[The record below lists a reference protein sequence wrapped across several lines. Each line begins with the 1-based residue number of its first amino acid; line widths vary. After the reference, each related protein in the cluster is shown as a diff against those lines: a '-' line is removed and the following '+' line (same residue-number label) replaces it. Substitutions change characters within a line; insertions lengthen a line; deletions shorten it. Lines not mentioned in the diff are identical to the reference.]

1 MTTIAL
7 CELILCQLCKT
18 LKSLAVVIQGLFLTK
33 YASTTHF
40 SVLLALILQILQ
52 ATSESS
58 VAALSAVCVFSNIA
72 CNGKKHKLSHKK
84 INKHIALVTFDLS
97 HYIIRLHFS
106 HFISDITFV
115 ALHMSHCISPASFV
129 ILYLSHCI

>member
-1 MTTIAL
+1 MCYDMTTIAL

-58 VAALSAVCVFSNIA
+58 VAALCALCVFSNIA
-72 CNGKKHKLSHKK
+72 CIVLYEKYKL
-84 INKHIALVTFDLS
+84 
-97 HYIIRLHFS
+97 LHN
-106 HFISDITFV
+106 
-115 ALHMSHCISPASFV
+115 
-129 ILYLSHCI
+129 